1 MQKLITSLFMAIL
14 VATTSF
20 ISSTASA
27 VAQGIYITPNVESL
41 NVRAGPGTNYAI
53 VGVLRRGEQ
62 VRFLEDEDWAWI
74 KVDYQGY
81 ERYVYSSYVS
91 KLLPAAAAPAPVRVA
106 PAPAPVYVPA
116 PASRQQGGMPQVADY
131 ANYNDYLNA
140 YYAYVG
146 GSSAPS
152 TTSYQVTQP
161 APVTTANCDIK
172 GNVSISTGERI
183 YHVPGGRYY
192 NSTVINPRY
201 GERWFCSEE
210 EAINA
215 GWRRSMQ

>member
-1 MQKLITSLFMAIL
+1 MKKLITSLFLAIL

-20 ISSTASA
+20 ISSPAST

-62 VRFLEDEDWAWI
+62 VRFLDDEGGVWVR
-74 KVDYQGY
+74 VDYQGY
-81 ERYVYSSYVS
+81 ERYVYASYVS
-91 KLLPAAAAPAPVRVA
+91 KLSPVAVAPAPIRVV
-106 PAPAPVYVPA
+106 PAPAPVYA
-116 PASRQQGGMPQVADY
+116 PSPSRQGGMPQVLDY

-161 APVTTANCDIK
+161 APVTTAASCDIK